1 MKNIRF
7 YSLLTL
13 MMLMACGARMKAQIQ
28 DDGVSSEPVGEYLI
42 TKVIINENDCFR
54 CFGGNQIL
62 QRLSEVSK
70 VELVFNGLDDNF
82 INRLLE
88 VNKITLK
95 EGMSIVND
103 TSVYR
108 ALNTCNMTEAHV

>member
-1 MKNIRF
+1 
-7 YSLLTL
+7 
-13 MMLMACGARMKAQIQ
+13 
-28 DDGVSSEPVGEYLI
+28 
-42 TKVIINENDCFR
+42 
-54 CFGGNQIL
+54 
-62 QRLSEVSK
+62 
-70 VELVFNGLDDNF
+70 VELVFNGLEDNF

-108 ALNTCNMTEAHV
+108 ALNTCNMTEAHVYDNKGEEYMTSLSSSGPVLMMWFQK